1 VRNLARI
8 IEDAEEHYRQGRLED
23 AVEAYE
29 KAFILDPDNL
39 EALEW
44 RGELAVQLDDYERA
58 VEVLARAR
66 ELRGDEAF
74 SEYTNLGLCFYEL
87 NQPEAAVEALWR
99 AVRRDASDL
108 VSHSNLG
115 KSLYD
120 LYANGS
126 REEAVII
133 ATEWLRRFPD
143 VPDAQHIG
151 AAISGL
157 AVPETANAAYVEDI
171 FNDYAAIFDEKLSE
185 LGYRAPN
192 LILQA
197 LAPHLPPP
205 GRNLIA
211 LDAGCGTGLC
221 GPLLAPYCQ
230 RLDGVDLSPKMLEK
244 AKSKQ
249 LYDRLSK
256 AELTHF
262 LNAAPEAYDMIVA
275 ADVLCYF
282 GDLSA
287 VADGFRTALVPTGR
301 LGFSV
306 ERLDGPDPSDPG
318 YRLDQSGRY
327 KHDPAYVEEVL
338 EQAGLLVIDI
348 SHQDLRSEYG
358 EPVGGLVV
366 TAAKPAL

>member
-1 VRNLARI
+1 MAKLEKL
-8 IEDAEEHYRQGRLED
+8 IEDAEEHYRQGRLD
-23 AVEAYE
+23 AAVVAYE
-29 KAFILDPDNL
+29 KVLKQEPDHL

-44 RGELAVQLDDYERA
+44 RGELAVQQDDYERA
-58 VEVLARAR
+58 VETLSRAR
-66 ELRGDEAF
+66 QLRGDDAF
-74 SEYTNLGLCFYEL
+74 TEYTNLGLCYYEL
-87 NQPEAAVEALWR
+87 NMPEEAVETLWR
-99 AVRRDASDL
+99 AVRRDADDL

-120 LYANGS
+120 LYAHD
-126 REEAVII
+126 RVEEAVTI
-133 ATEWLRRFPD
+133 AAEWMRRFPN

-157 AVPETANAAYVEDI
+157 GLPDTANAAYVEDI
-171 FNDYAAIFDEKLSE
+171 FNDYAPIFDEKLAE
-185 LGYRAPN
+185 LGYRAPA

-197 LAPHLPPP
+197 LQPHLPGPN
-205 GRNLIA
+205 RDLVI

-256 AELTHF
+256 AELTAF
-262 LNAAPEAYDMIVA
+262 LNNAPDMYDVIVA

-282 GDLSA
+282 GDLSRA
-287 VADGFRTALVPTGR
+287 AAGFLNALVPTGR

-306 ERLDGPDPSDPG
+306 ERMDDATADEPG

-327 KHDPAYVEEVL
+327 KHDPAYVERVL
-338 EQAGLLVIDI
+338 EESGLLIIDI
-348 SHQDLRSEYG
+348 TQEDLRSEYG
-358 EPVGGLVV
+358 VSVGGLII
-366 TAAKPAL
+366 TAAKPA